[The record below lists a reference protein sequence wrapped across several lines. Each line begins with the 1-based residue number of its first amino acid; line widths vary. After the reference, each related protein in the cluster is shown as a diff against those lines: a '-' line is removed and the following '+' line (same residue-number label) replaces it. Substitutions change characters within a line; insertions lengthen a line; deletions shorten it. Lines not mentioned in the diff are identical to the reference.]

1 MANLSTWI
9 VLLLSKIEQS
19 FSCAAN
25 ARNWNT
31 DLNTE
36 LQPWA
41 PSSWTICPRRADFRS
56 EAKPAL
62 SWNQAAGAEAA
73 SPCLRNRMWG
83 QPSPPSAG
91 KPALSAA
98 DQQQPRADWGLGGSP
113 PACRI
118 QADKWPS
125 HHRYQRHP
133 TLAFHGEEEGLCLG
147 LDGRAEIGRAAPL
160 WSDEPCPGST
170 ASSISI
176 PASPPTVVPNW
187 DS

>member
-25 ARNWNT
+25 ARNWNI
-31 DLNTE
+31 DLHTE

-41 PSSWTICPRRADFRS
+41 PSSWTICPHRADFRS
-56 EAKPAL
+56 KVKPAL
-62 SWNQAAGAEAA
+62 SWNWAAGAEAA
-73 SPCLRNRMWG
+73 SPCLRNGAWE
-83 QPSPPSAG
+83 QSSPPSAG

-98 DQQQPRADWGLGGSP
+98 NQWQPRADWSLGGSP

-118 QADKWPS
+118 QTDKRPS
-125 HHRYQRHP
+125 HHHYQWQP
-133 TLAFHGEEEGLCLG
+133 TLAFQDEEEGLRLG
-147 LDGRAEIGRAAPL
+147 LDGRAAPL
-160 WSDEPCPGST
+160 WSDEPCPSST

-176 PASPPTVVPNW
+176 STSPLTTVPSW